1 MLLPSLAIF
10 SRRKHS
16 HLKIGIIAI
25 KKLDIKILFPIYLF
39 VGYRLIMAIDIIKN
53 IDLTHSNTEVRIKMR
68 PLLKPKTKN
77 L

>member
-1 MLLPSLAIF
+1 
-10 SRRKHS
+10 
-16 HLKIGIIAI
+16 
-25 KKLDIKILFPIYLF
+25 
-39 VGYRLIMAIDIIKN
+39 MAIDIIKN